1 MTWQRWLAVFTGSAV
16 GTGLRA
22 AVSMLD
28 AEPAGWPWGTFGANL
43 TGAFLL
49 GYLLARLQGRRPRPT
64 KLLAFVGTGLLGSYT
79 TFSAF
84 AEESRGLFA
93 DAEVV
98 LALAYVLTSIVL
110 GAVLAR
116 AGIRA
121 ARLRP

>member
-1 MTWQRWLAVFTGSAV
+1 MTWQRWLAVFIGSAV
-16 GTGLRA
+16 GTGLRV
-22 AVSMLD
+22 AVSLLN
-28 AEPAGWPWGTFGANL
+28 AGPGGWPWGTFAVNL

-49 GYLLARLQGRRPRPT
+49 GYLLARLQGRRPPRT
-64 KLLAFVGTGLLGSYT
+64 RLLAFLGTGLLGSYT

-84 AEESRGLFA
+84 AEESRALLA

-98 LALAYVLTSIVL
+98 LALAYVLTSLVL
-110 GAVLAR
+110 GVALAW